1 MYGTEDEDFECVPL
15 LQRLDCE
22 NLEILTV
29 EGADHEFTD
38 MVDEFIA
45 LIDLI

>member
-1 MYGTEDEDFECVPL
+1 VYDECVPA
-15 LQRLDCE
+15 LQALACK
-22 NLEILTV
+22 NLEIITV

-38 MVDEFIA
+38 MVDGFIA